1 MPPVAVPEFQGLLT
15 GLTNDLGQQI
25 GKLGVAVDRLDQREL
40 LSFVTDAY
48 PQLITPYLA
57 ASATLTATWYDE
69 QPVAATPTEAAP
81 FIAEPAELAPIDQ
94 LAISA
99 RWAML
104 QSSPLTELQRTGT
117 RAVFTAS
124 RDTVV
129 ANAVREGVRW
139 ARHAS
144 ANACGFC
151 RMLAT
156 RGAVYRS
163 QELAQ
168 KSHDGCHCLA
178 VPDRDGLY
186 VPAPYVAQWL
196 DDYNQARGDGARTP
210 AQIANAMDRAAGGRR
225 APSSS
230 RPAQNRAD
238 SPKTSGRAGSPPTP
252 PTPPSRGG
260 IGQPSGP
267 DPKWLRQSRAHVSG
281 LTGRYQQSV
290 IGYTG
295 EDHERIN
302 GWLRRDNAKP
312 DPWVQARTKDLDA
325 VLGVNPLPGRTVLTR
340 TVDVDAFGITRG
352 EDLEKIAGVPRIE
365 RGYMSTTRFP
375 DGGQTKQYK
384 TPVRLTVMAPAGTPA
399 AAIEDISKF
408 PRQGEVLLGRGLQY
422 TLVNA
427 AYDERLGMWR
437 ATMLIEPGGGT
448 R

>member
-1 MPPVAVPEFQGLLT
+1 MPPVAVPEFQNLLT
-15 GLTNDLGQQI
+15 GLANDLGQQI
-25 GKLGVAVDRLDQREL
+25 DKLGVAVDRLDQREL
-40 LSFVTDAY
+40 LAFISDAY

-57 ASATLTATWYDE
+57 GSATLTATWYDE
-69 QPVAATPTEAAP
+69 QPSTPLPAGAAP
-81 FIAEPAELAPIDQ
+81 FIAEPAELAPIEQ
-94 LAISA
+94 LAASA

-104 QSSPLTELQRTGT
+104 QPKPLTALQRTGT

-124 RDTVV
+124 RDTVI
-129 ANAVREGVRW
+129 ANTARERVRW

-156 RGAVYRS
+156 RGAVYHT
-163 QELAQ
+163 QALAR

-186 VPAPYVAQWL
+186 VPAPYVERWT
-196 DDYNQARGDGARTP
+196 DDYNQARSDGARTP
-210 AQIANAMDRAAGGRR
+210 AQIANAMDKAAGGRR
-225 APSSS
+225 ASSS
-230 RPAQNRAD
+230 GRSAQNATDASKASRRVA
-238 SPKTSGRAGSPPTP
+238 TP
-252 PTPPSRGG
+252 PTPPIPPARGG
-260 IGQPSGP
+260 LGQPSGP

-281 LTGRYQQSV
+281 LTGRYRQSV

-295 EDHERIN
+295 QDHERIN
-302 GWLRRDNAKP
+302 GWLRRESTKP
-312 DPWVQARTKDLDA
+312 DPWVQARIKDLDA
-325 VLGVNPLPGRTVLTR
+325 VLAANPLPGRTVLTR

-352 EDLEKIAGVPRIE
+352 DDLAKIAGVPRIE
-365 RGYMSTTRFP
+365 RGYMSTTRLP
-375 DGGQTKQYK
+375 GGGTTKDYK

-408 PRQGEVLLGRGLQY
+408 PGQGEILLGRGLRY
-422 TLVNA
+422 TIVNP

>member
-1 MPPVAVPEFQGLLT
+1 MPPVAVPEFQDLLT
-15 GLTNDLGQQI
+15 GLSNDLGQQI
-25 GKLGVAVDRLDQREL
+25 DKLGVAVGRLDQREL

-57 ASATLTATWYDE
+57 GASTLTTTWYDE
-69 QPVAATPTEAAP
+69 QPAAPLATGAAP

-104 QSSPLTELQRTGT
+104 QANPLTQLRRTGT

-129 ANAVREGVRW
+129 ANAAREGIRW

-168 KSHDGCHCLA
+168 KAHDGCHCLA

-196 DDYNQARGDGARTP
+196 DDYNQARGDGARAP
-210 AQIANAMDRAAGGRR
+210 AQIANAMDKAAGGRR
-225 APSSS
+225 APVGS

-238 SPKTSGRAGSPPTP
+238 SSKTSGRAGTP
-252 PTPPSRGG
+252 PIPPIPPMRGG
-260 IGQPSGP
+260 LGQPSGP
-267 DPKWLRQSRAHVSG
+267 DPKWLKQSRAHISG
-281 LTGRYQQSV
+281 LTGRYRQSV

-295 EDHERIN
+295 KDHERIN

-312 DPWVQARTKDLDA
+312 DPWTAARIKDLDA
-325 VLGVNPLPGRTVLTR
+325 VLGANPLPGFTALTR

-352 EDLEKIAGVPRIE
+352 DDLAKIAGVQRIE
-365 RGYMSTTRFP
+365 HGYISTTRHS
-375 DGGQTKQYK
+375 GGGTTKDYK

-399 AAIEDISKF
+399 AAIEDVSKF
-408 PRQGEVLLGRGLQY
+408 PGQGEVLLGRGLEY
-422 TLVNA
+422 TIVNP
-427 AYDERLGMWR
+427 AYDEQLGMWR
-437 ATMLIEPGGGT
+437 ATMLIKREVGT